1 MYVYILLKFI
11 AYKVNTLLIAYIN
24 TFFHYPGPERGCSE
38 ATGQRK
44 RAAAEIR
51 RPAPRETDALA
62 EVLSRTFILNI
73 SASPVVSTVAICANS
88 KV

>member
-1 MYVYILLKFI
+1 MSVLLKCI
-11 AYKVNTLLIAYIN
+11 AYKVNTFLITYIN

-51 RPAPRETDALA
+51 RPAPGETDALA
-62 EVLSRTFILNI
+62 EVLSGTFIFNI
-73 SASPVVSTVAICANS
+73 SASPVVSTVAVCANP